1 MAGWRWYRLDRR
13 SPPRTGSMS
22 LSGPGGGRYQIL
34 IYWDDW
40 GVDPSRPAATLDI
53 NAYLYGYEGGGT
65 AKLVGESVR
74 EQRGLGAPRELL
86 AGSVPD
92 PDATY
97 ILRLH
102 APRGT
107 RRVRI
112 HVHAGS

>member
-1 MAGWRWYRLDRR
+1 MV
-13 SPPRTGSMS
+13 S
-22 LSGPGGGRYQIL
+22 SGPTEPTSHGEYVIIEPRDGRYQIL

-102 APRGT
+102 APRGK